1 MAEETIRLQARAK
14 VNLFLRVLSRETDGF
29 HGIETL
35 FCLLDLAD
43 TLTATRTDTGKVT
56 IDVPDADVGPAAQ
69 NLAVRAAERVLD
81 ATGRRFGAHL
91 VLEKRIPVQ
100 AGLGGGSSDGAAA
113 MIAVNWLANDA
124 VPRHELLQFAAHLG
138 SDVPFFLSGAR
149 LALAW
154 SRGERMIRLPPLP
167 PAPVLLLVPPIGV
180 PTAEAYQWVD
190 EARASGR
197 RGAVA
202 LEPESLRDWGDVAR
216 MSGNDFEAAVFG
228 KRPAVHAAFEALVAT
243 RPVLCRMSG
252 SGSALL
258 AVYRSDRDRADAREM
273 LGRKHGMLIETGTA
287 G

>member
-1 MAEETIRLQARAK
+1 MAEEAIRLQAKAK

-56 IDVPDADVGPAAQ
+56 IDVPDADMGPAAQ

-228 KRPAVHAAFEALVAT
+228 KRPAVHAA
-243 RPVLCRMSG
+243 
-252 SGSALL
+252 
-258 AVYRSDRDRADAREM
+258 
-273 LGRKHGMLIETGTA
+273 
-287 G
+287 

>member
-1 MAEETIRLQARAK
+1 MAEETIRLEAK
-14 VNLFLRVLSRETDGF
+14 AKINLFLRVLSRETDGF

-56 IDVPDADVGPAAQ
+56 IDVSDADVGPAAQ

-81 ATGRRFGAHL
+81 ATGRRFGVHL
-91 VLEKRIPVQ
+91 VLDKRIPAQ

-113 MIAVNWLANDA
+113 MIAVNRLANDA

-190 EARASGR
+190 ETRASGR

-202 LEPESLRDWGDVAR
+202 LEPESLGNWGDVAR
-216 MSGNDFEAAVFG
+216 MSGNDFEAAVFA
-228 KRPAVHAAFEALVAT
+228 KRPAVHAAFEALAAT

-273 LGRKHGMLIETGTA
+273 LGRKHGTLIETGTA

>member
-1 MAEETIRLQARAK
+1 
-14 VNLFLRVLSRETDGF
+14 
-29 HGIETL
+29 
-35 FCLLDLAD
+35 
-43 TLTATRTDTGKVT
+43 VT
-56 IDVPDADVGPAAQ
+56 IDVSDADVGPAAQ

-81 ATGRRFGAHL
+81 ATGRRFGVHL
-91 VLEKRIPVQ
+91 VLDKRIPAQ

-113 MIAVNWLANDA
+113 MIAVNRLANDA

-190 EARASGR
+190 ETRASGR

-202 LEPESLRDWGDVAR
+202 LEPESLGNWGDVAR
-216 MSGNDFEAAVFG
+216 MSGNDFEAAVFA

-273 LGRKHGMLIETGTA
+273 LGRKHGTLIETGTA

>member
-1 MAEETIRLQARAK
+1 MAEETIRLEAK
-14 VNLFLRVLSRETDGF
+14 AKANLFLRVLSRETDGF

-56 IDVPDADVGPAAQ
+56 IDVSDADVGPAAQ

-81 ATGRRFGAHL
+81 ATGRRFGVHL
-91 VLEKRIPVQ
+91 VLDKRIPAQ

-113 MIAVNWLANDA
+113 MIAVNRLANDA

-190 EARASGR
+190 ETRASGR

-202 LEPESLRDWGDVAR
+202 LEPESLGNWGDVAR
-216 MSGNDFEAAVFG
+216 MSGNDFEAAVFA

-273 LGRKHGMLIETGTA
+273 LGRKHGTLIETGTA

>member
-1 MAEETIRLQARAK
+1 MAEETIRLEAK
-14 VNLFLRVLSRETDGF
+14 AKINLFLRVLSRETDGF

-43 TLTATRTDTGKVT
+43 TMTATRTDTGKVT
-56 IDVPDADVGPAAQ
+56 IDVSDADVGPAAQ

-81 ATGRRFGAHL
+81 ATGRRFGVHL
-91 VLEKRIPVQ
+91 VLDKRIPAQ

-113 MIAVNWLANDA
+113 MIAVNRLANDA

-190 EARASGR
+190 ETRASGR

-202 LEPESLRDWGDVAR
+202 LEPESLGNWGDVAR
-216 MSGNDFEAAVFG
+216 MSGNDFEAAVFA
-228 KRPAVHAAFEALVAT
+228 KRPAVHAAFEALAAT

-273 LGRKHGMLIETGTA
+273 LGRKHGTLIETGTA